1 MKNRI
6 NWIDVG
12 KGIGILLVVL
22 GHSLRDSMMS
32 SSTVCNAIYT
42 MVYAIHMPFLMYLS
56 GYMFAVKSD
65 SYLKKGI
72 KEYGLLKVNKLMKP
86 YLVYAVIVYAVIRI
100 AFQNE
105 TIGNILTL
113 AGYQKENFSQFAWGL
128 LSGENA
134 YSFHLWYIYCLTVLS
149 ILGFVIWKITDAN
162 SMAMFRER
170 IVCAF
175 IIVVVLYTILV
186 SRKINAPRIISATT
200 SMFPWYFMGCLRFT
214 DKFSKKTSLCS
225 GIISISVIVLYS
237 FQLIPISVNVYRVIK
252 YVLVTG
258 AIFGMIALSKAFSN
272 SNILSYL
279 GTSSMVIY
287 LFHQPF
293 IAAGIGII
301 TYDYLKIPMCIS
313 IALTTIASLVL
324 PLIIATILKV
334 LRVWTI
340 VF

>member
-65 SYLKKGI
+65 SYLQKGI
-72 KEYGLLKVNKLMKP
+72 KKYGLLKANKLMKP
-86 YLVYAVIVYAVIRI
+86 YLVYAVIVYTGIRI
-100 AFQNE
+100 VFQNE
-105 TIGNILTL
+105 TLGNILTL
-113 AGYQKENFSQFAWGL
+113 SGYQKENFSQFVLGL

-134 YSFHLWYIYCLTVLS
+134 YSFHLWYIYCLAVLS
-149 ILGFVIWKITDAN
+149 ILGFVIWKITDTN
-162 SMAMFRER
+162 GMRMYREK
-170 IVCAF
+170 IACVL

-214 DKFSKKTSLCS
+214 DRFSKKTNLCS
-225 GIISISVIVLYS
+225 GIVSISVIVLYS
-237 FQLIPISVNVYRVIK
+237 FQLLPISVSVYRVIK

-258 AIFGMIALSKAFSN
+258 AIFGMVVLSKSFSN
-272 SNILSYL
+272 SKILSYL
-279 GTSSMVIY
+279 GSNSMIIY

-313 IALTTIASLVL
+313 IVLTTIASIVL
-324 PLIIATILKV
+324 PIIIAKILKV
-334 LRVWTI
+334 LRLWKI

>member
-65 SYLKKGI
+65 SYLQKGI
-72 KEYGLLKVNKLMKP
+72 KKYGLLKANKLMKP
-86 YLVYAVIVYAVIRI
+86 YLVYAVIVYTGIRI
-100 AFQNE
+100 VFQNE
-105 TIGNILTL
+105 TLGNILTL
-113 AGYQKENFSQFAWGL
+113 AGYQKENFSQFVLGL

-134 YSFHLWYIYCLTVLS
+134 YSFHLWYIYCLAVLS
-149 ILGFVIWKITDAN
+149 ILGFVIWKITDTN
-162 SMAMFRER
+162 GMRMYREK
-170 IVCAF
+170 IACVL

-214 DKFSKKTSLCS
+214 DRFSKKTNLCS
-225 GIISISVIVLYS
+225 GIVSISVIVLYG
-237 FQLIPISVNVYRVIK
+237 FQLLPISVSVYRVIK

-258 AIFGMIALSKAFSN
+258 AIFGMVMLSKSFSN
-272 SNILSYL
+272 SKILSYL
-279 GTSSMVIY
+279 GSNSMIIY

-313 IALTTIASLVL
+313 IVFTTIASIVL
-324 PLIIATILKV
+324 PIIIAKILKV
-334 LRVWTI
+334 LRLWKI

>member
-6 NWIDVG
+6 NWIDAG
-12 KGIGILLVVL
+12 KGIGILLVVF
-22 GHSLRDSMMS
+22 GHSLRDSMMNS
-32 SSTVCNAIYT
+32 SMVCNAIYT
-42 MVYAIHMPFLMYLS
+42 MIYAVHMPFLMYLS

-113 AGYQKENFSQFAWGL
+113 AGYQKENFSQFALGL

-134 YSFHLWYIYCLTVLS
+134 YSFHLWYIYCLAVLS
-149 ILGFVIWKITDAN
+149 ILGFVIWKITDTN
-162 SMAMFRER
+162 SMVMFRER

-186 SRKINAPRIISATT
+186 SRKINAPRIISAAT

-214 DKFSKKTSLCS
+214 DRFSKKASLCS

-237 FQLIPISVNVYRVIK
+237 FQLIPISVNAYRVIK

-258 AIFGMIALSKAFSN
+258 AIFGMVALSKAFSN
-272 SNILSYL
+272 SNMLSYL
-279 GTSSMVIY
+279 GTNSMVIY

-293 IAAGIGII
+293 IAAGIGIV

-313 IALTTIASLVL
+313 IVLTTIASIVL
-324 PLIIATILKV
+324 PLIIAKILKV
-334 LRVWTI
+334 LRVWKI

>member
-65 SYLKKGI
+65 SYLQKGI
-72 KEYGLLKVNKLMKP
+72 KKYGLLKANKLMKP
-86 YLVYAVIVYAVIRI
+86 YLVYAVIVYTGIRI
-100 AFQNE
+100 VFQNE
-105 TIGNILTL
+105 TLGNILTL
-113 AGYQKENFSQFAWGL
+113 SGYQKENFSQFVLGL

-134 YSFHLWYIYCLTVLS
+134 YSFHLWYIYCLAVLS
-149 ILGFVIWKITDAN
+149 ILGFVIWKITDTN
-162 SMAMFRER
+162 GMTMFREK
-170 IVCAF
+170 IVWVF

-186 SRKINAPRIISATT
+186 SRKINVPRIISATT

-214 DKFSKKTSLCS
+214 DRFSKKTNLCS
-225 GIISISVIVLYS
+225 GIVSISVIVLYG
-237 FQLIPISVNVYRVIK
+237 FQLLPISVSVYRVIK

-258 AIFGMIALSKAFSN
+258 AIFGMVVLSKSFSN
-272 SNILSYL
+272 SKILSYL
-279 GTSSMVIY
+279 GSNSMIIY

-293 IAAGIGII
+293 IAAGIGVIA
-301 TYDYLKIPMCIS
+301 YDYLKIPMCTS
-313 IALTTIASLVL
+313 IVLTTMASIVL
-324 PLIIATILKV
+324 PIIIAKILKV
-334 LRVWTI
+334 LRLWKI

>member
-32 SSTVCNAIYT
+32 SSMVCNAIYT

-65 SYLKKGI
+65 SYLQKGI
-72 KEYGLLKVNKLMKP
+72 KKYGLLKANKLMKP
-86 YLVYAVIVYAVIRI
+86 YLVYAVIVYTGIRI
-100 AFQNE
+100 VFQNE
-105 TIGNILTL
+105 TLGNILTL
-113 AGYQKENFSQFAWGL
+113 AGYQKENFSQFVLGL

-134 YSFHLWYIYCLTVLS
+134 YSFHLWYIYCLAVLS
-149 ILGFVIWKITDAN
+149 ILGFVIWKITDTN
-162 SMAMFRER
+162 GMRMYREK
-170 IVCAF
+170 IACVL

-214 DKFSKKTSLCS
+214 DRFSKKTNLCS
-225 GIISISVIVLYS
+225 GIVSISVIVLYS
-237 FQLIPISVNVYRVIK
+237 FQLLPISVSVYRVIK

-258 AIFGMIALSKAFSN
+258 AIFGMVVLSKSFSN
-272 SNILSYL
+272 SKILSYL
-279 GTSSMVIY
+279 GSNSMIIY

-313 IALTTIASLVL
+313 IVLTTIASIVL
-324 PLIIATILKV
+324 PIIIAKILKV
-334 LRVWTI
+334 LRLWKI

>member
-65 SYLKKGI
+65 SYLQKGI
-72 KEYGLLKVNKLMKP
+72 KKYGLLKANKLMKP
-86 YLVYAVIVYAVIRI
+86 YLVYAVIVYTGIRI
-100 AFQNE
+100 VFQNE
-105 TIGNILTL
+105 TLGNILTL
-113 AGYQKENFSQFAWGL
+113 SGYQKENFSQFVLGL

-134 YSFHLWYIYCLTVLS
+134 YSFHLWYIYCLAVLS
-149 ILGFVIWKITDAN
+149 ILGFVIWKITDTN
-162 SMAMFRER
+162 GMRMYREK
-170 IVCAF
+170 IACVL

-214 DKFSKKTSLCS
+214 DRFSKKTNLCS
-225 GIISISVIVLYS
+225 GIVSISVIVLYS
-237 FQLIPISVNVYRVIK
+237 FQLLPISVSVYRVI
-252 YVLVTG
+252 
-258 AIFGMIALSKAFSN
+258 N
-272 SNILSYL
+272 
-279 GTSSMVIY
+279 
-287 LFHQPF
+287 
-293 IAAGIGII
+293 
-301 TYDYLKIPMCIS
+301 
-313 IALTTIASLVL
+313 
-324 PLIIATILKV
+324 
-334 LRVWTI
+334 
-340 VF
+340 

>member
-65 SYLKKGI
+65 SYLQKGI
-72 KEYGLLKVNKLMKP
+72 KKYGLLKANKLMKP
-86 YLVYAVIVYAVIRI
+86 YLVYAVIVYTGIRI
-100 AFQNE
+100 VFQNE
-105 TIGNILTL
+105 TLGNILTL
-113 AGYQKENFSQFAWGL
+113 SGYQKENFSQFVLGL

-134 YSFHLWYIYCLTVLS
+134 YSFHLWYIYCLAVLS
-149 ILGFVIWKITDAN
+149 ILGFVIWKITDTN
-162 SMAMFRER
+162 GMRMYREK
-170 IVCAF
+170 IACVL

-214 DKFSKKTSLCS
+214 DRFSKKTNLCS
-225 GIISISVIVLYS
+225 GIVSISVIVLYS
-237 FQLIPISVNVYRVIK
+237 FQLLPISVSVYRVIK

-258 AIFGMIALSKAFSN
+258 AIFGMVVLSKSFSN
-272 SNILSYL
+272 SKILSYL
-279 GTSSMVIY
+279 GSNSMIIY

-301 TYDYLKIPMCIS
+301 TYDYLKIPMSMS
-313 IALTTIASLVL
+313 IVLTTIASIVL
-324 PLIIATILKV
+324 PIIIAKILKV
-334 LRVWTI
+334 LRLWKI

>member
-32 SSTVCNAIYT
+32 SSTFCNAIYT

-65 SYLKKGI
+65 SYLQKGI
-72 KEYGLLKVNKLMKP
+72 KKYGLLKANKLMKP
-86 YLVYAVIVYAVIRI
+86 YLVYAVIVYAGIRI
-100 AFQNE
+100 VFQNE
-105 TIGNILTL
+105 TLGNILTL
-113 AGYQKENFSQFAWGL
+113 AGYQKENFFQFVLGL

-134 YSFHLWYIYCLTVLS
+134 YSFHLWYIYCLAVLS
-149 ILGFVIWKITDAN
+149 ILGFVIWKITDTN
-162 SMAMFRER
+162 GMTMFREK
-170 IVCAF
+170 IVWAF

-186 SRKINAPRIISATT
+186 SRKINVPRIISATI

-214 DKFSKKTSLCS
+214 DRFSKKTNLCS
-225 GIISISVIVLYS
+225 GIVSISVIVLYS
-237 FQLIPISVNVYRVIK
+237 FQLLPISVSVYRVIK

-258 AIFGMIALSKAFSN
+258 AIFGMVVLSKAFSN
-272 SNILSYL
+272 SKILSYL
-279 GTSSMVIY
+279 GTNSMIIY

-313 IALTTIASLVL
+313 IVLTTIASIVL
-324 PLIIATILKV
+324 PIIMARILKV
-334 LRVWTI
+334 LRLWKI

>member
-65 SYLKKGI
+65 SYLQKGI
-72 KEYGLLKVNKLMKP
+72 KKYGLLKANKLMKP
-86 YLVYAVIVYAVIRI
+86 YLVYAVIVYTGIRI
-100 AFQNE
+100 VFQNE
-105 TIGNILTL
+105 TLGNILTL
-113 AGYQKENFSQFAWGL
+113 SGYQKENFSQFVLGL

-134 YSFHLWYIYCLTVLS
+134 YSFHLWYIYCLAVLS
-149 ILGFVIWKITDAN
+149 ILGFVIWKITDTN
-162 SMAMFRER
+162 GMRMYREK
-170 IVCAF
+170 IACVL

-214 DKFSKKTSLCS
+214 DRFSKKTNLCS
-225 GIISISVIVLYS
+225 GIVSISVIVLYS
-237 FQLIPISVNVYRVIK
+237 FQLLPISVSVYRVIK

-258 AIFGMIALSKAFSN
+258 AIFGMVVLSKSFSN
-272 SNILSYL
+272 SKILSYL
-279 GTSSMVIY
+279 GSNSMIIY

-301 TYDYLKIPMCIS
+301 TYDYLKIPMSIS
-313 IALTTIASLVL
+313 IVLTTIASIVL
-324 PLIIATILKV
+324 PIIIAKILKV
-334 LRVWTI
+334 LRLWKI

>member
-65 SYLKKGI
+65 SYLQKGI
-72 KEYGLLKVNKLMKP
+72 KKYGLLKANKLMKP
-86 YLVYAVIVYAVIRI
+86 YLVYAVIVYAGIRI
-100 AFQNE
+100 VFQNE
-105 TIGNILTL
+105 TLGNILTL
-113 AGYQKENFSQFAWGL
+113 AGYQKEKFSQFILGL

-134 YSFHLWYIYCLTVLS
+134 YSFHLWYIYCLAVLS
-149 ILGFVIWKITDAN
+149 ILGFVIWKITDTN
-162 SMAMFRER
+162 GMTMFREK
-170 IVCAF
+170 IVWVF

-186 SRKINAPRIISATT
+186 SSKINVPRIISATT

-214 DKFSKKTSLCS
+214 DRFSKKTNLCS
-225 GIISISVIVLYS
+225 GIVSISVIVLYS
-237 FQLIPISVNVYRVIK
+237 FQLLPISVSVYRVIK
-252 YVLVTG
+252 YALVTG
-258 AIFGMIALSKAFSN
+258 AIFGMVVVSKAFSN
-272 SNILSYL
+272 SKILSYL
-279 GTSSMVIY
+279 GTNSMIIY

-313 IALTTIASLVL
+313 IVLTTIASIVL
-324 PLIIATILKV
+324 PIIIARILKV
-334 LRVWTI
+334 LRLWKI

>member
-65 SYLKKGI
+65 SYLQKGI
-72 KEYGLLKVNKLMKP
+72 KKYGLLKANKLMKP
-86 YLVYAVIVYAVIRI
+86 YLVYAVIVYTGIRI
-100 AFQNE
+100 VFQNE
-105 TIGNILTL
+105 TLGNILTL
-113 AGYQKENFSQFAWGL
+113 AGYQKEKFSQFVLGL

-134 YSFHLWYIYCLTVLS
+134 YSFHLWYIYCLAVLS
-149 ILGFVIWKITDAN
+149 ILGFVIWKITDTN
-162 SMAMFRER
+162 GMRMYREK
-170 IVCAF
+170 IACVL

-214 DKFSKKTSLCS
+214 DRFSKKTNLCS
-225 GIISISVIVLYS
+225 GIVSISVIVLYS
-237 FQLIPISVNVYRVIK
+237 FQLLPISVSVYRVIK

-258 AIFGMIALSKAFSN
+258 AIFGMVVLSKSFSN
-272 SNILSYL
+272 SKILSYL
-279 GTSSMVIY
+279 GSNSMIIY

-313 IALTTIASLVL
+313 IVLTTIASIVL
-324 PLIIATILKV
+324 PIIIAKILKV
-334 LRVWTI
+334 LRLWKI